1 MITETENYFSPRV
14 TSQDRANPLFNC
26 DPELLA
32 KFKEFHAD
40 NPHVY
45 DLFRRFAFE
54 AKNSGRPRFSHWMIA
69 NRIRWYTSIETKGTD
84 YKLSNDFIA
93 LYARLIVYHNPEF
106 EGFFSLKQMKEI
118 RK

>member
-1 MITETENYFSPRV
+1 MTTQE
-14 TSQDRANPLFNC
+14 RADNLFNC
-26 DPELLA
+26 DSELLS
-32 KFKEFHAD
+32 KFKEFHTN
-40 NPHVY
+40 NPIVY
-45 DLFRRFAFE
+45 ELFRRFAFE

-69 NRIRWYTSIETKGTD
+69 NRIRWYTSIETQGSE

-106 EGFFSLKQMKEI
+106 EGFFLLKQMKEN